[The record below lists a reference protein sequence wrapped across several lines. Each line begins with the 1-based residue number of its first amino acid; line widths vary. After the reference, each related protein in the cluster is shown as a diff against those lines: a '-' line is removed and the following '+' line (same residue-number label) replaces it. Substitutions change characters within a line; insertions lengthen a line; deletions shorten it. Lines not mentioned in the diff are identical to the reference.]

1 MKIFEPLKQRWV
13 AWIWGLTP
21 NCADMSRLASQSL
34 EKALPLGLRL
44 QMRLHFLICV
54 WCNRYF
60 KHLNFLHRAALRL
73 EQGAGDLPGR
83 GLSPEAK
90 RRIVQRLQN
99 MHRE

>member
-60 KHLNFLHRAALRL
+60 KQLKLLHQAAPHL
-73 EQGAGDLPGR
+73 EQRAGVLPGH
-83 GLSPEAK
+83 GLSVEAK
-90 RRIVQRLQN
+90 RRIVQHLQDV
-99 MHRE
+99 RGE

>member
-1 MKIFEPLKQRWV
+1 MKIFEPPKQRCI

-34 EKALPLGLRL
+34 ETALPLGLRL
-44 QMRLHFLICV
+44 KMRLHFLVCV

-60 KHLNFLHRAALRL
+60 KQLTFLHEAALRL
-73 EQGAGDLPGR
+73 EQRAGDLPGR

-90 RRIVQRLQN
+90 RRIVQHLQN
-99 MHRE
+99 ARGE